1 MLRPV
6 RARWFELLSSRAD
19 LPLAVEAL
27 SRTGRVELE
36 ASREGYPRINLT
48 DLREGLLE
56 FGRLARRYRT
66 YWPEAEPVAGH
77 SVIGPARILD
87 NALRRLQAWEKAA
100 APVIRG
106 LEIRLSVQTELRLF
120 DELLRQFGDNS
131 PDFALLAAA
140 GPVLQSR
147 VFVLPPAVRL
157 DPLPAAVLH
166 LRVRTEER
174 DFLMTVGQT
183 AALDALTV
191 ELAERKARV
200 LRLPSSLPPT
210 PAAARGLVGKRLAQ
224 LDLEIGRAKHRIE
237 SLSGSH
243 YLAMTLGEL
252 QRLEWFLG
260 TMSSVPVSENFA
272 WVTGWT
278 DDIGGERLS
287 GTLQQARLDAMMHF
301 PQPPRKLTAPLVLRN
316 PWWAQPFEVFARMLG
331 TPAAAEA
338 DPSPLLALLTPLL
351 FGYMFGDVGQ
361 GLLLVA
367 VGVALRRRWPLLRLL
382 IPNGLSAML
391 FGWVFGSV
399 FGQEG
404 WIAPLWAHPLEQPL
418 PVLMLPL
425 AGGVLVLLLGLV
437 LNALQAGWRGEL
449 RRWAQVDAAVLVI
462 YVALVAAVFLPAA
475 RYVVAGAVAWFFLGS
490 LGLQYL
496 AGGGRFWSS
505 LAAAAGTL
513 IESVLQLL
521 INTVS
526 FVRVGA
532 FALAHA
538 GLSLTFAIMAAAV
551 DSQVFAALILLLGNL
566 VVIMLEG
573 LVVSVQTTR
582 LILFEFFIRFLRGT
596 GRTFRPLAAPEP
608 EVATRRMT

>member
-27 SRTGRVELE
+27 SRTGSVELE
-36 ASREGYPRINLT
+36 SCRDGHPHINLT

-56 FGRLARRYRT
+56 FGRLARRYRS

-77 SVIGPARILD
+77 SVIGPVRILN
-87 NALRRLQAWEKAA
+87 NALRRLRAWEKAA

-106 LEIRLSVQTELRLF
+106 LEIRLSVQSELLLF

-147 VFVLPPAVRL
+147 LFVLQPAVRL

-166 LRVRTEER
+166 LHVRAEER
-174 DFLMTVGQT
+174 DFLLVVGQT
-183 AALDALTV
+183 AALDMLSV

-200 LRLPSSLPPT
+200 LRLPSSLPPS
-210 PAAARGLVGKRLAQ
+210 PIDARGLVGKRLAQ
-224 LDLEIGRAKHRIE
+224 LDLEIRRAHQRIE
-237 SLSGSH
+237 ALSGSH

-278 DDIGGERLS
+278 DDVSGERLS
-287 GTLQQARLDAMMHF
+287 GALRQERLDAMMHF
-301 PQPPRKLTAPLVLRN
+301 PQPPRKLAAPLVLRN
-316 PWWAQPFEVFARMLG
+316 PWWARPFEVFARMLG
-331 TPAAAEA
+331 TPAATEA
-338 DPSPLLALLTPLL
+338 DPSPLLALLAPLL

-367 VGVALRRRWPLLRLL
+367 VGVALQRRWPLLRLL
-382 IPNGLSAML
+382 IPNGLSAMA

-399 FGQEG
+399 FGQDG
-404 WIAPLWAHPLEQPL
+404 WIAPLWVNPVEHPL
-418 PVLMLPL
+418 PVLQAPL
-425 AGGVLVLLLGLV
+425 AAGVVMLLLGFV
-437 LNALQAGWRGEL
+437 LNALQAAWSGEL
-449 RRWAQVDAAVLVI
+449 RRWVQVEAAVLVI
-462 YVALVAAVFLPAA
+462 YVSLVATVFLPAA
-475 RYVVAGAVAWFFLGS
+475 RYAVAGAALWFFIGS
-490 LGLQYL
+490 LVN
-496 AGGGRFWSS
+496 ASGRFWTS
-505 LAAAAGTL
+505 LAAAIGTL
-513 IESVLQLL
+513 IESILQLL
-521 INTVS
+521 LNTIS

-538 GLSLTFAIMAAAV
+538 GLSLAFTVMATTV
-551 DSQVFAALILLLGNL
+551 DNPLFGVLILLLGNL
-566 VVIMLEG
+566 IVILLEG

-596 GRTFRPLAAPEP
+596 GRTFRPLAAPES
-608 EVATRRMT
+608 EVVTRSMT

>member
-1 MLRPV
+1 MLRPE

-27 SRTGRVELE
+27 SRTGSVELE
-36 ASREGYPRINLT
+36 ACRDGHPLINMT
-48 DLREGLLE
+48 DLREALQE

-77 SVIGPARILD
+77 SVTGPVRIVN
-87 NALRRLQAWEKAA
+87 NALRRLRAWEKAA

-106 LEIRLSVQTELRLF
+106 LEIRLNVESELRLF
-120 DELLRQFGDNS
+120 DELLRQFVDNS

-147 VFVLPPAVRL
+147 LFVLPPAVRL
-157 DPLPAAVLH
+157 DPLPAAVLQ
-166 LRVRTEER
+166 LRVRAEEH
-174 DFLMTVGQT
+174 DFLLAVGQA

-200 LRLPSSLPPT
+200 LRLPSSMPPT
-210 PAAARGLVGKRLAQ
+210 PAAARGLIGKRLAQ
-224 LDLEIGRAKHRIE
+224 LDLEIGRAHHRIE
-237 SLSGSH
+237 ALSRSH

-278 DDIGGERLS
+278 DDISGERLT
-287 GTLQQARLDAMMHF
+287 GALQQGRLDAMMHF
-301 PQPPRKLTAPLVLRN
+301 PRPPRKLAAPLVLRN
-316 PWWAQPFEVFARMLG
+316 PWWARPFEVFARMLG
-331 TPAAAEA
+331 TPAATEA
-338 DPSPLLALLTPLL
+338 DPSPLLALLAPLL

-361 GLLLVA
+361 GLVLVA
-367 VGVALRRRWPLLRLL
+367 VGLALRRRWPLLRLL
-382 IPNGLSAML
+382 IPNGLSSMA

-399 FGQEG
+399 FGQDG
-404 WIAPLWAHPLEQPL
+404 WIAPLWVNPVEQPL
-418 PVLMLPL
+418 PVLLVPL
-425 AGGVLVLLLGLV
+425 AGGVVILLLGLV

-449 RRWAQVDAAVLVI
+449 RRWMQVEAAMLVM
-462 YVALVAAVFLPAA
+462 YAALVAAVFLPTA
-475 RYVVAGAVAWFFLGS
+475 RYVAAGAALWFLAGS
-490 LGLQYL
+490 L
-496 AGGGRFWSS
+496 AGAGGRFWSS
-505 LAAAAGTL
+505 LAVALGTL
-513 IESVLQLL
+513 VESILQLL
-521 INTVS
+521 LNTIS

-538 GLSLTFAIMAAAV
+538 GLSLAFTVMAATL
-551 DSQVFAALILLLGNL
+551 DSPLFGLAILLLGN
-566 VVIMLEG
+566 VIVIMLEG

-608 EVATRRMT
+608 GLATRRMT